1 MHKQRKLLALRYRP
15 NEVKTKIFAFN
26 FPFANLTLFRYTL
39 NITAAG
45 FVFIGTLCDIGT
57 WYYSKDVQIF
67 DKKEDEDEEGEEIKE
82 IK

>member
-1 MHKQRKLLALRYRP
+1 MYKQRKLLALRHGP
-15 NEVKTKIFAFN
+15 NEVKTRIFAFN
-26 FPFANLTLFRYTL
+26 FSFANLTLFRYTL

-67 DKKEDEDEEGEEIKE
+67 DKKEDEADEEEEIRE